1 MVGNRRPLAGLPN
14 EPRLPPACRHG
25 TWPRPSTSPRS
36 TQQSRIL
43 RRNLVLARQG
53 SSLDLPR
60 ARRLRRRFV
69 RCGMSAASR
78 RIVTPDFDQAGGG
91 PKAHLNPPTPQLEL
105 FLPDSP
111 RLRRDRLSRSRRL
124 SLASPAVESFPARR
138 RVSAPTYGQ
147 ESACACRRLHRRD
160 RCDRRGSH
168 RRRASGGLRLAPRRP
183 TKAPTANLGPALLD
197 SRTSM
202 SDVEQ
207 VAVRPTV
214 TRGRAGLNR
223 ACKSSLRCALLL
235 VLAHAV
241 LVPSAFRRL
250 LGRVFLTH
258 RLVIQRPSDL
268 KSRPAPEP
276 SSAPRLPIA
285 GSPFRQRPSAFRVR
299 RAYARARSVPGRSS
313 PPRAFM
319 RAIPRFAD

>member
-168 RRRASGGLRLAPRRP
+168 RRCALLRLAPRRP
-183 TKAPTANLGPALLD
+183 TKAPTPNLGPALLGL
-197 SRTSM
+197 SRH
-202 SDVEQ
+202 DVGVEQ
-207 VAVRPTV
+207 MPPKACAVETCA
-214 TRGRAGLNR
+214 TDGEAGEPLETI
-223 ACKSSLRCALLL
+223 SGLI
-235 VLAHAV
+235 LA
-241 LVPSAFRRL
+241 RR
-250 LGRVFLTH
+250 
-258 RLVIQRPSDL
+258 
-268 KSRPAPEP
+268 
-276 SSAPRLPIA
+276 
-285 GSPFRQRPSAFRVR
+285 R
-299 RAYARARSVPGRSS
+299 RHN
-313 PPRAFM
+313 
-319 RAIPRFAD
+319 